1 MDVLITLP
9 EKYIRA
15 ILKGYKIYEM
25 RKSFPKE
32 LTYMDRVYV
41 VEKGSN
47 MVRLSFKCKTFY
59 RLLVK
64 EVDDYWLN
72 KNVNITT
79 AELKIYAGKRQSLY
93 FWLIEGKKVES
104 LTIQQLN
111 VRKNPQSYIYIN
123 P

>member
-9 EKYIRA
+9 EKYITA

-25 RKSFPKE
+25 RKSIPMR
-32 LTYMDRVYV
+32 LSYMDRVYV

-64 EVDDYWLN
+64 EVDDFFLI

-93 FWLIEGKKVES
+93 FWLIENPRVES